1 MSELDAPTPQND
13 GSPSYPP
20 PAADSQ
26 NGPVA
31 NEKGLRFW
39 LIFLAIGIATFVA
52 ALDTSIIS
60 TALPTITADLS
71 SGDLYVWVI
80 NTYLLS
86 STVSSAIVG
95 QMSNIFGR
103 RAMTT
108 LALLIFAAGSA
119 VSGAAQSTGML
130 LAGRTIQGLGGGAI
144 TTLSEVLVCDMVSL
158 RERGVYAGILGAA
171 WAMAAVVGPL
181 MGGGF
186 TQNVSWRWIFYINLP
201 ITGAAL
207 ALIVTLLRVR
217 NPRQD
222 TSLWHRLRTID
233 WGGMTLLT
241 LGVTSILLALTWAG
255 TMHPWSSWRTI
266 VPIVLGFLGLLA
278 FIAYEASPLVPEP
291 TMPPRLFTNRTTATL
306 FLMSFIYSMLLFW
319 ICYFLPVYFQAV
331 LGATPSRSAVM
342 LFPIATTTAPAGIVA
357 GAMMTK
363 TGKYRL
369 WHFGGFA
376 LMTVACGLFTLF
388 DQSTPTGA
396 WTGYQI
402 LFGIGT
408 GVVFTTGLPPILAT
422 LAEGDVA
429 TGTATWIFMR
439 NFGAI
444 WGTAIPAAVFNT
456 RADRIAGTIADE
468 EVRALFVD
476 GGAYQRATKV
486 FVDGFKGDKAL
497 YAVIE
502 TLYVRSLRE
511 VWQVSIAFSAVG
523 FLLCFLVKEYRL
535 RDDLNTEYG
544 MQMGETVGLREEGS
558 MEGEGENIEMGEK
571 TA

>member
-1 MSELDAPTPQND
+1 MSELEHPASQND
-13 GSPSYPP
+13 GGSPEGT
-20 PAADSQ
+20 Q
-26 NGPVA
+26 
-31 NEKGLRFW
+31 KGLRFW

-60 TALPTITADLS
+60 TALPTITADLG
-71 SGDLYVWVI
+71 SGDLYIWVI

-95 QMSNIFGR
+95 QLANIFGR
-103 RAMTT
+103 RPMTSI
-108 LALLIFAAGSA
+108 ALLIFAAGSA
-119 VSGAAQSTGML
+119 VSGAAQNTGML

-158 RERGVYAGILGAA
+158 RERGTYAGVLGAA
-171 WAMAAVVGPL
+171 WALAAVVGPL

-201 ITGAAL
+201 ITGTAL
-207 ALIVTLLRVR
+207 VLIVTLLRVC
-217 NPRQD
+217 NPRQA
-222 TSLWHRLRTID
+222 TSVMRRLRAID
-233 WGGMTLLT
+233 WGGITLLT

-255 TMHPWSSWRTI
+255 TIHPWSSWRTI
-266 VPIVLGFLGLLA
+266 VPIILGFVGLLA
-278 FIAYEASPLVPEP
+278 FFAYEASPIISEP
-291 TMPPRLFTNRTTATL
+291 TMPVRLFSNRTTATL
-306 FLMSFIYSMLLFW
+306 FIMSFLYSMLLFW
-319 ICYFLPVYFQAV
+319 ICYFLPIYFQAV

-342 LFPIATTTAPAGIVA
+342 LFPIAMTTAPAGIVA
-357 GAMMTK
+357 GIMMTQ
-363 TGKYRL
+363 TGKYRV
-369 WHFGGFA
+369 WHFAGFA
-376 LMTVACGLFTLF
+376 LMTIACGLFTLF
-388 DQSTPTGA
+388 DQSTPTGQ

-402 LFGIGT
+402 LFGVGT

-456 RADRIAGTIADE
+456 RADRIASTIANSS
-468 EVRALFVD
+468 VRGLLMN
-476 GGAYQRATKV
+476 GGAYQRATKA
-486 FVDGFKGDKAL
+486 FVSGFKSDPELFKT
-497 YAVIE
+497 IE
-502 TLYVRSLRE
+502 RLYVVSLRE

-523 FLLCFLVKEYRL
+523 FSMCFLVKTYKL

-544 MQMGETVGLREEGS
+544 MQTGAEDARLRGS
-558 MEGEGENIEMGEK
+558 ESTEDIEMREK
-571 TA
+571 STA